1 MGGSGLV
8 LVWMGQGAVSRVRAP
23 WMRQTLMKAES
34 TAPSA
39 LAVPGFWAK
48 EKARNGG
55 GDLGGRSQ
63 GRVVST
69 SACRPH
75 HPLSNQRRTAACL
88 TTRPA
93 AQPRKS
99 TSAPGDRGPRRAGL
113 TPEAPLRLAGR
124 REASHHVCRPSR
136 FVVMALVPVCAGPA
150 EETVQRTGPRRL
162 FSRRK
167 TRFSAPRR
175 RQGSRAQFRGCR
187 SAPDVRCWV

>member
-75 HPLSNQRRTAACL
+75 HPLSNQRRTACL

-136 FVVMALVPVCAGPA
+136 FVVMALVPVCAGQQKKPSSA
-150 EETVQRTGPRRL
+150 LARGGSFRDGRRV
-162 FSRRK
+162 
-167 TRFSAPRR
+167 SAPPDAAK
-175 RQGSRAQFRGCR
+175 GSRAQFRGCR